1 MKEIGMGFL
10 LFLLSVISLL
20 ISNPLK
26 NTKSISLWYH
36 FFSLSPPQKMTLLIS
51 EHSFLQ
57 QLEQFE
63 KRDMS
68 IPTRIGDF
76 RENLII
82 DPKDVE
88 YMLKTNHKNFIKGPF
103 MKFCF
108 LFFFYSASQSLIE

>member
-1 MKEIGMGFL
+1 MNERNWNGFPSLPLIGYLPSYLKSLEEYKKHQFVVS
-10 LFLLSVISLL
+10 FFFTLS
-20 ISNPLK
+20 
-26 NTKSISLWYH
+26 
-36 FFSLSPPQKMTLLIS
+36 SPKMTLLIS

-103 MKFCF
+103 MKFYF
-108 LFFFYSASQSLIE
+108 LFFFIQPPRA